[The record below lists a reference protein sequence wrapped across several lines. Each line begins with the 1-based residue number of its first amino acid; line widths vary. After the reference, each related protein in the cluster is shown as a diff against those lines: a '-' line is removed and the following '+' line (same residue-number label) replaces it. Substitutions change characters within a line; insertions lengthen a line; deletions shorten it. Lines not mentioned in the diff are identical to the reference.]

1 MSSTVLILI
10 DGLRPDAISPAN
22 CPSLEALRAR
32 GASTLRATSVMPSIT
47 LPVHTSIFHS
57 VPPGRHGI
65 TTNTWAPMARPLPGL
80 VDVAKAAGLR
90 SAFFH
95 NWEPLRDLNRPET
108 LAFSY
113 FRDNCYTDPDGD
125 QVIADEAVRYLRSD
139 RPDFMFVYL
148 GTVDVYGHNHGW
160 MSPRYIEQV
169 RRVDDAVGAVLAAIP
184 DDHAVVLTSD
194 HGGHDRSHGADI
206 PEDMTVPWV
215 AAGAGIRRG
224 VDIHAPISLLD
235 TAPTIARLLGLKAHA
250 DWEGRCVEEIL
261 A

>member
-10 DGLRPDAISPAN
+10 DGLRPDAISATGSPN
-22 CPSLEALRAR
+22 IVGLQAR

-57 VPPGRHGI
+57 VPPTRHGI
-65 TTNTWAPMARPLPGL
+65 TTNTWMPMARPLPGL
-80 VDVAKAAGLR
+80 VDVAKAGGLR

-125 QVIADEAVRYLRSD
+125 QVIADESMRYLHSD
-139 RPDFMFVYL
+139 RPHFSFVYL
-148 GTVDVYGHNHGW
+148 GTVDVFGHNHGW
-160 MSPRYIEQV
+160 MSPKYIEQV
-169 RRVDDAVGAVLAAIP
+169 TRVDATVGTLLAAIP
-184 DDHAVVLTSD
+184 SDHTVVLTSD

-206 PEDMTVPWV
+206 PEDMTVPWI
-215 AAGAGIRRG
+215 AAGPGIRMGHVLRSP
-224 VDIHAPISLLD
+224 VSLLD
-235 TAPTIARLLGLKAHA
+235 TAPTIARMLGLKSHN
-250 DWEGRCVEEIL
+250 DWEGRCLDEVFT
-261 A
+261 